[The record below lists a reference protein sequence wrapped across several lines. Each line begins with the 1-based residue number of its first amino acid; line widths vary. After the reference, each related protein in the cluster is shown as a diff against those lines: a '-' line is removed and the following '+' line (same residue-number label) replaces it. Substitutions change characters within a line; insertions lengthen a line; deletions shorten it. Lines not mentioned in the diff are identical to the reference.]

1 MHGVTLL
8 LRNPVQMYLSSVFL
22 MHMHVHAY
30 PSLFKKFCEILMYIF
45 SICWVVS
52 LIFNQIG
59 IWIWGIKLVILGT
72 SLDNAPPTRVSMVN
86 HTVFSSTKLNY
97 HLLLINGRIP
107 PRNS

>member
-30 PSLFKKFCEILMYIF
+30 PSLFKKFCDILISIF
-45 SICWVVS
+45 SNCWVVS

-72 SLDNAPPTRVSMVN
+72 SLDNAPPYEGFYGEPYRLFFN
-86 HTVFSSTKLNY
+86 KIKLPLTAY
-97 HLLLINGRIP
+97 
-107 PRNS
+107 